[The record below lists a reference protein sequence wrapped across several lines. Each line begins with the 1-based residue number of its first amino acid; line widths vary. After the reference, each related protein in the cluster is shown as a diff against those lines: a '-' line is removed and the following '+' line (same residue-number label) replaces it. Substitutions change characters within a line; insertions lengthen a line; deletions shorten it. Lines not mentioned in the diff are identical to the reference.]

1 MQVFGRKLM
10 TMKYRILIAL
20 GILLVDF
27 AAVVVPLTA
36 IFLSYIVIYNP
47 PWFRKFL
54 NDMDDT
60 GDMMGR
66 AGKGIPG

>member
-1 MQVFGRKLM
+1 ME
-10 TMKYRILIAL
+10 MKYRILIAI

-36 IFLSYIVIYNP
+36 IFLAYIVIYNP

-60 GDMMGR
+60 HEMMGGAER
-66 AGKGIPG
+66 GE